1 VEVQA
6 SIPGIF
12 RTVLIIIG
20 AIVLLRFLGQ
30 LMIAKRNME
39 EERNLS
45 ELQRKSDKER
55 SEKMKKF
62 GKTTILGK
70 VSSSRKSNSAQ
81 SNIEDVDYEEIQ

>member
-1 VEVQA
+1 VVVTA
-6 SIPGIF
+6 SISGIF

-39 EERNLS
+39 AERILNKNQR
-45 ELQRKSDKER
+45 EGEAERQRK
-55 SEKMKKF
+55 MKSF

-70 VSSSRKSNSAQ
+70 PNTQKESKSHPD
-81 SNIEDVDYEEIQ
+81 IMDVDYEEIK

>member
-45 ELQRKSDKER
+45 ELQRKSDQER
-55 SEKMKKF
+55 AEKMKKF

-70 VSSSRKSNSAQ
+70 VSSNRKSNSVQ
-81 SNIEDVDYEEIQ
+81 SNVEDVDYEEIQ